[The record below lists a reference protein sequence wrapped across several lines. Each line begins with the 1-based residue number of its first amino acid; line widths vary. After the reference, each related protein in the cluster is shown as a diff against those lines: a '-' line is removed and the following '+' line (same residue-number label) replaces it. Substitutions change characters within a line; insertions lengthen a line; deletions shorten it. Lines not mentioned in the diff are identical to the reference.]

1 MKLVLQRALAAQ
13 VTVDGK
19 VTGSI
24 DKGLVILLCAE
35 QNDTEEA
42 CRYLAR
48 KCVELRI
55 FADAEGKMNK
65 SLMESAGKVLLIS
78 QFTLAADWRKG
89 RRPGFTK
96 AASPQEG
103 KRLYEFFGQL
113 LEEMGVAVSWGVF
126 GADMKVTL
134 TNDGPVTLILE
145 EPANQSP

>member
-1 MKLVLQRALAAQ
+1 MKLVLQRALEAQ
-13 VTVDGK
+13 VVVDGK

-24 DKGLVILLCAE
+24 NKGLVILFCAE
-35 QNDTEEA
+35 QNDTDDA

-55 FADAEGKMNK
+55 FSDTEGKMNK
-65 SLMESAGKVLLIS
+65 SLTESDGAVLLIS

-103 KRLYEFFGQL
+103 KRLYEFFGHL
-113 LEEMGVAVSWGVF
+113 LEETGIEVAWGVF
-126 GADMKVTL
+126 GADMKVTF